1 MGNPYFRF
9 KQFEIRQ
16 DKCAMKVTT
25 DACLFGAW
33 VGSLVQ
39 KDSKALDIGAG
50 TGLLSLM
57 MAQQNISLVESV
69 EIEASCYQQ
78 LVENIGLSPWR
89 QKVIPHLSDIS
100 KWTTDKLFDIVL
112 SNPPFHQQQL
122 RSDNRSVNLARHDEG
137 LNTELLFE
145 EVDRLL
151 SKTGIFFLLMP
162 EYRTM
167 DTINVASRKD
177 FFANH
182 VITVHP
188 SPKHDP
194 FRTMFSFSRQEQAPI
209 KKTIFIRNEDG
220 LYNSD
225 FSSLMEGYYL

>member
-112 SNPPFHQQQL
+112 Y
-122 RSDNRSVNLARHDEG
+122 
-137 LNTELLFE
+137 
-145 EVDRLL
+145 
-151 SKTGIFFLLMP
+151 I
-162 EYRTM
+162 
-167 DTINVASRKD
+167 
-177 FFANH
+177 
-182 VITVHP
+182 
-188 SPKHDP
+188 
-194 FRTMFSFSRQEQAPI
+194 
-209 KKTIFIRNEDG
+209 
-220 LYNSD
+220 
-225 FSSLMEGYYL
+225 